1 MGQGCNMVN
10 TPLTRPFLTEI
21 LRPTKSVILGSLER
35 VLIIRRMVV
44 GFLARLGVRGD
55 PAFGPLGVKRSAAVH

>member
-1 MGQGCNMVN
+1 MVN
-10 TPLTRPFLTEI
+10 TLWSPAKISSISTLA
-21 LRPTKSVILGSLER
+21 SVILRSLER